1 MLSRGRRKSWSALLA
16 ISKFLWFCFFQSE
29 CLCCTHNILPRK
41 RVGRNAYILQCSL
54 SPRWAAPCCCV
65 CRRCGQALPSRSFG
79 WAESQRSGGVVGMFV
94 RSLSSRVAALTLHS
108 FLSLSLRHNIHIDTQ
123 NTRCLTYSACPKSVA
138 PFIFPPSS
146 PYTESQAK
154 MRERLYKSFIFF
166 YQAISSYDAHNP
178 KNEKKIII
186 GNW

>member
-1 MLSRGRRKSWSALLA
+1 MFVL
-16 ISKFLWFCFFQSE
+16 
-29 CLCCTHNILPRK
+29 CTHNILPRK
-41 RVGRNAYILQCSL
+41 RVGRNTYILQCSL

-138 PFIFPPSS
+138 PFIFPPS
-146 PYTESQAK
+146 PYTEEAK
-154 MRERLYKSFIFF
+154 LKCGSAYTRVLFF
-166 YQAISSYDAHNP
+166 STRPAVLMMPIIP
-178 KNEKKIII
+178 RKKKIII